1 MMDNQNLSITEI
13 LHNEDQEIADTA
25 SGILNTKFDVSD
37 NPVYDIMSCLFEADR
52 QVIEKLEQELW
63 EKGLNKNFK
72 STMSLIA
79 LHKEDIQNNIM
90 NNINKATS

>member
-1 MMDNQNLSITEI
+1 
-13 LHNEDQEIADTA
+13 
-25 SGILNTKFDVSD
+25 
-37 NPVYDIMSCLFEADR
+37 MSCLFEADR